1 MKSLTKRNILGYSL
15 VIGVIVLLIIGE
27 LCLFAL
33 FERNDYSAYEGT
45 DAAWS
50 ESDMVNDITSGVS
63 NGRPVNSEFMQ
74 ILNKGDSPNVPMD
87 TESDSSSSVE
97 GGVASSGRKLL
108 RRADIMVE
116 TTEYDDY
123 VTWLEDQVSDLGGYF
138 EQQSSYNRDSGYSG
152 SECRTLNATIRV
164 PATQLDV
171 LLDSMAVNGNVTS
184 HSESQVDVTEG
195 YVDTE
200 AHLYSLRTE
209 QERLNELLS
218 VAETVEDIISIE
230 DRLSY
235 VRYEIES
242 YERQLRSYD
251 SQIEYSVVTMT
262 VSEVIE
268 YTEPEPEGFFAR
280 CANAF
285 IENVEWLVLFAQNA
299 AVFIVGHIPV
309 IVIGSAVGVL
319 AYKVTKCIRHKKESR
334 DINRSDEN
342 IK

>member
-1 MKSLTKRNILGYSL
+1 MKSISKRNLIGYVAIIS
-15 VIGVIVLLIIGE
+15 VIILLIIGE

-45 DAAWS
+45 DAAWP
-50 ESDMVNDITSGVS
+50 EGDMVNDITSGVS
-63 NGRPVNSEFMQ
+63 NGRPANSEFMQ
-74 ILNKGDSPNVPMD
+74 ILNKGDSPNVPMG
-87 TESDSSSSVE
+87 TESDSSSSV
-97 GGVASSGRKLL
+97 GGEVASSGRKLL
-108 RRADIMVE
+108 RRADITVE

-123 VTWLEDQVSDLGGYF
+123 VTWLEEQVSDLGGYF
-138 EQQSSYNRDSGYSG
+138 EQQSSYNRDSGYLD

-285 IENVEWLVLFAQNA
+285 VENVEWLGLFLQGV
-299 AVFIVGHIPV
+299 AVFIIGHIPA
-309 IVIGSAVGVL
+309 IALGAVIGVAVFQVVKWSRRKRGVVNK
-319 AYKVTKCIRHKKESR
+319 AVSNEGAK
-334 DINRSDEN
+334 
-342 IK
+342 